1 MLRAAMQRRYA
12 IALFAA
18 CMGASVAACSQEPGM
33 NASPNAPDA
42 VKAAAAQHA
51 GWDPADV
58 QVGQVEGLDRGGC
71 RFYRASNPSRTDAAP
86 IEYATLP
93 DGTLVGG
100 DAAQARER
108 IGAVL
113 QSCGR
118 GAPATWWAQV
128 VSRYAGSGGVLVDEN
143 AGSAIRR
150 LREAGIQDH
159 APQLRSDGP
168 ATVLVYYTHD
178 YERGRTQEVTATLD
192 AGGRLSVQSRGIGGG

>member
-12 IALFAA
+12 IAVFAA

-42 VKAAAAQHA
+42 VKAAAAKHA

-58 QVGQVEGLDRGGC
+58 EVGQVEGLDRGGC
-71 RFYRASNPSRTDAAP
+71 RFYRASNPARTDAAP

-93 DGTLVGG
+93 DGSLVGG
-100 DAAQARER
+100 DAAQARAR

-118 GAPATWWAQV
+118 DAPADWWAQV
-128 VSRYAGSGGVLVDEN
+128 VGRYAGTGGVPVDEN

-159 APQLRSDGP
+159 APRLHRDG
-168 ATVLVYYTHD
+168 ASTVLVYYTHD

-192 AGGRLSVQSRGIGGG
+192 AGGRLSVQSREIDGG